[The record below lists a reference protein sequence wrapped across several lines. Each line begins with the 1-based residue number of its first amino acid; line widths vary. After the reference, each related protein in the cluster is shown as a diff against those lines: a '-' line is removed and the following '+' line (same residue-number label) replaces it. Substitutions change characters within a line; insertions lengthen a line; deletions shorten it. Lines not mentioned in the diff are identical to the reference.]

1 MPNPLF
7 IQLSQAEADAG
18 KAALQADIVTGGID
32 GIVVAVAGQIANYSF
47 NQIPLGRQAEFDAS
61 DDEKKTKFFEFSE
74 TAMTSKYAGVDFVT
88 AWEAEYEIFYG

>member
-32 GIVVAVAGQIANYSF
+32 GIVVAVAAQVDNYSF
-47 NQIPLGRQAEFDAS
+47 NQIPLGRQAEFDAGDS
-61 DDEKKTKFFEFSE
+61 AKKNKFFEFSA
-74 TAMTSKYAGVDFVT
+74 TAMTSKYSGTDFVT